1 MTERTIVF
9 GFALLVVA
17 LALSAMAGMH
27 RGHYDRRKW
36 QLLEGRVSSL
46 ERIIVGEHD

>member
-1 MTERTIVF
+1 MTERAVILGV
-9 GFALLVVA
+9 ALFVIA
-17 LALSAMAGMH
+17 LALATMAGMH

-46 ERIIVGEHD
+46 ERIVVGEHD